1 MPDWLSQL
9 GFGAI
14 LAIIGWLIVN
24 KLNGIDKKLD
34 RYEERQAKVEKDCV
48 TWDDLNKELGPI
60 KRKTDAHEVELAT
73 LKATCKAEHGK

>member
-34 RYEERQAKVEKDCV
+34 RYEERQTKIEKDCV
-48 TWDDLNKELGPI
+48 TWAD
-60 KRKTDAHEVELAT
+60 HEAMKLVVNGVDRRVTVLE
-73 LKATCKAEHGK
+73 ATCQAERGK